1 MAESATTRL
10 TLPPVIPV
18 FPLTGVILLP
28 GSNLPLNIFE
38 PRYLQMVRDAVT
50 SDGLI
55 GMVQPKV
62 RDPEDPAPELY
73 TVGGVGKIDDLAETG
88 TNRFA
93 IRLRGIARFEITD
106 ELSTTMP
113 YRKVHADWSRFG
125 DTQGALTPADVDRRR
140 LLATLSSYLEQ
151 RGLDADYDAI
161 SEAPDDVLVNTLSMI
176 IPLAAPEKQ
185 ALLEAGSVTDRG
197 TMLEALLR
205 MALIED
211 GTDSNEKPSN
221 LH

>member
-1 MAESATTRL
+1 MTAAAASTV

-38 PRYLQMVRDAVT
+38 PRYLQMIRDAVT

-62 RDPEDPAPELY
+62 PESEDPNPDLY
-73 TVGGVGKIDDLAETG
+73 PVGGVGKIDDLVETG

-106 ELSTTMP
+106 ELSTTTP
-113 YRKVHADWSRFG
+113 YRQVHADWGRFE
-125 DTQGALTPADVDRRR
+125 DTPMNPDVSVVDRRQ
-140 LLATLSSYLEQ
+140 LLATLSGYLEH
-151 RGLDADYDAI
+151 RGLDADFDAI
-161 SEAPDDVLVNTLSMI
+161 SEAPDDVLVNTLAMI
-176 IPLAAPEKQ
+176 IPFGAPEKQ
-185 ALLEAGSVTDRG
+185 ALLEATSVGKRCEILG
-197 TMLEALLR
+197 TLLKMAIIEA
-205 MALIED
+205 D
-211 GTDSNEKPSN
+211 PTNPSN

>member
-1 MAESATTRL
+1 MTAAAASTV

-38 PRYLQMVRDAVT
+38 PRYLQMIRDAVT

-62 RDPEDPAPELY
+62 PESEDPNPDLY
-73 TVGGVGKIDDLAETG
+73 PVGGVGKIDDLVETG

-106 ELSTTMP
+106 ELSTTTP
-113 YRKVHADWSRFG
+113 YRQVHADWGRFD
-125 DTQGALTPADVDRRR
+125 DTPMNPDVSVVDRRQ
-140 LLATLSSYLEQ
+140 LLATLSGYLEH
-151 RGLDADYDAI
+151 RGLDADFDAI
-161 SEAPDDVLVNTLSMI
+161 SEAPDDVLVNTLAMI
-176 IPLAAPEKQ
+176 IPFGAPEKQ
-185 ALLEAGSVTDRG
+185 ALLEATSVGKRSEILG
-197 TMLEALLR
+197 TLLKMAIIEA
-205 MALIED
+205 D
-211 GTDSNEKPSN
+211 PTNPSN

>member
-1 MAESATTRL
+1 MEAARQKPLS
-10 TLPPVIPV
+10 LPSVIPV
-18 FPLTGVILLP
+18 FPLSGVILLP

-38 PRYLQMVRDAVT
+38 PRYLQMVRDAVS

-62 RDPEDPAPELY
+62 HENEEQTPDLY
-73 TVGGVGKIDDLAETG
+73 DIGGLGKIDHLVEAGE
-88 TNRFA
+88 NRFA
-93 IRLRGIARFEITD
+93 IRLKGIARFEITD
-106 ELSTTMP
+106 ELSTTTP
-113 YRKVHADWSRFG
+113 YRQVQVDWSRFQDMEAVK
-125 DTQGALTPADVDRRR
+125 DTKTIDRRR

-161 SEAPDDVLVNTLSMI
+161 AEAPDDILVNTLSMI
-176 IPLAAPEKQ
+176 IPLGTTEKQ
-185 ALLEAGSVTDRG
+185 GLLEAAVVSDRAE
-197 TMLEALLR
+197 MLTTLLK

-211 GTDSNEKPSN
+211 NPTSPSN

>member
-1 MAESATTRL
+1 MTAAAASTV

-38 PRYLQMVRDAVT
+38 PRYLQMIRDAVT

-55 GMVQPKV
+55 GMVQPK
-62 RDPEDPAPELY
+62 APESEGPNPDLY
-73 TVGGVGKIDDLAETG
+73 PVGGVGKIDDLVETG

-106 ELSTTMP
+106 ELSTTTP
-113 YRKVHADWSRFG
+113 YRQVHADWGRFQ
-125 DTQGALTPADVDRRR
+125 DTPMNPDVSVVDRRQ
-140 LLATLSSYLEQ
+140 LLATLSGYLEH
-151 RGLDADYDAI
+151 RGLDADFDAI
-161 SEAPDDVLVNTLSMI
+161 SEAPDDVLVNTLAMI
-176 IPLAAPEKQ
+176 IPFGAPEKQ
-185 ALLEAGSVTDRG
+185 ALLEAESVGKRSEILG
-197 TMLEALLR
+197 TLLKMAIIEA
-205 MALIED
+205 D
-211 GTDSNEKPSN
+211 PTNPSN

>member
-1 MAESATTRL
+1 MNLASPAPI

-62 RDPEDPAPELY
+62 RESEDPSPELY
-73 TVGGVGKIDDLAETG
+73 GVGGVGKIDDLVETG

-93 IRLRGIARFEITD
+93 IRLKGIARFEITD
-106 ELSTTMP
+106 ELSTTTA
-113 YRKVHADWSRFG
+113 YRQVHANWTRFA
-125 DTQGALTPADVDRRR
+125 DSEEPAGQAVVDRRQ
-140 LLATLSSYLEQ
+140 LLAALSSYLEQ

-161 SEAPDDVLVNTLSMI
+161 SEAPNDVLVNTLSMI
-176 IPLAAPEKQ
+176 IPFAAPEKQ
-185 ALLEAGSVTDRG
+185 ALLEAITVTDRAS
-197 TMLEALLR
+197 MLQTLLK
-205 MALIED
+205 MALVEE
-211 GTDSNEKPSN
+211 GGEQPSN